1 MVPEKQCDKKQQQSN
16 KNEKEEKQ
24 EGTFAIAMECLNFAR
39 KPFFIC

>member
-24 EGTFAIAMECLNFAR
+24 EGKLANVSDLISIWKLSHCE
-39 KPFFIC
+39 